1 MKGNCEICGK
11 EIEITM
17 CCSGRDCG
25 CLGLPIDPP
34 VCSEKC
40 YEKYEEKRKN
50 EAMKEKLIELIG
62 FGMEP
67 ERAEIKANQ
76 IIVLFNEMIIEKMK
90 EVKHREVTFDDI
102 ASLFIDI

>member
-1 MKGNCEICGK
+1 MKGNCEICGN

-40 YEKYEEKRKN
+40 YEQYIIKRKN

-67 ERAEIKANQ
+67 ERSEIKANQ
-76 IIVLFNEMIIEKMK
+76 IIVLFNQMIIDKLK

-102 ASLFIDI
+102 SSLFISL